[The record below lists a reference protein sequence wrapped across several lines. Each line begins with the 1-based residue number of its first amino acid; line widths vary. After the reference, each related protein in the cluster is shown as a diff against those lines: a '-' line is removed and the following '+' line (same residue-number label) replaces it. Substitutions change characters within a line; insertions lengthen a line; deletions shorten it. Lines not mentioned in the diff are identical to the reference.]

1 MSNREIQLLLEDIL
15 ESSNKI
21 LSYTSGMSFDDFISD
36 DKTIDAV
43 VRNFEIIGEAANRV
57 PEDFKSKHQEI
68 EWRRMTGLRNRII
81 HEYFGVNYA
90 TVWKVKKK
98 IYPNWRILFSRQ
110 LLIYPKSLSDI
121 FYSSRTISLIIF
133 IFSSEANFTPGWLW
147 RVQ

>member
-15 ESSNKI
+15 EAAKKI

-57 PEDFKSKHQEI
+57 PEDFKSDHPEV

-90 TVWKVKKK
+90 TVWKIKEEN
-98 IYPNWRILFSRQ
+98 IPGLA
-110 LLIYPKSLSDI
+110 D
-121 FYSSRTISLIIF
+121 F
-133 IFSSEANFTPGWLW
+133 IQQAIDELTKQSE
-147 RVQ
+147 